1 MTNMAGALL
10 IIIIC
15 VLLFVTFT
23 KIGKSLKLRAKGAAQ
38 EAIAKDAAT
47 PEGAKAYY
55 NTAISKKQD
64 DYKKA
69 SEIEQQML
77 GKIKSYEDQLYRLQK
92 DDAKIDQDASALVKR
107 GDEESARVL
116 LERQADN
123 EDKAKVLKEALK
135 KLREAEKIQKETVD
149 SLYEQLDDLKNEK
162 DKAILTLETAQVT
175 DSLHSTT
182 VDNTEDEMLNAVREG
197 VKKTQEKSDGRAIQY
212 ENSAEAKQKK
222 LNKTLKDEEIDK
234 KLKKLKGAK

>member
-1 MTNMAGALL
+1 MTGIFL

-15 VLLFVTFT
+15 IVLFITFT
-23 KIGKSLKLRAKGAAQ
+23 KIGKALKLRAKGAAQ
-38 EAIAKDAAT
+38 EAIAKEAAT

-69 SEIEQQML
+69 VEIEQQML
-77 GKIKSYEDQLYRLQK
+77 GKIKSYEDQLYKLQK
-92 DDAKIDQDASALVKR
+92 DDAKIDQDAAALVKR
-107 GDEESARVL
+107 GDEEGARVL

-123 EDKAKVLKEALK
+123 EDKAKILKDALK
-135 KLREAEKIQKETVD
+135 KLRESEKIQKETVD
-149 SLYEQLDDLKNEK
+149 SLYGQLDDLKNEK

-175 DSLHSTT
+175 DSLHATT
-182 VDNTEDEMLNAVREG
+182 TDSTEDEMLNTVREG

-212 ENSAEAKQKK
+212 QNSAEAKQKK
-222 LNKTLKDEEIDK
+222 LSKTLKDEEIDK
-234 KLKKLKGAK
+234 KLKRLKGGK